1 MEALGFELPEP
12 EKPVGR
18 KNNRKM
24 TFDSAC
30 RVLLFD
36 VAKKHGLQLEEE
48 PEYGGRAYLEKQD
61 YINKLCT
68 RTLYDPDG
76 QPRIRVDEYM
86 KRRLEIKLIHSIVSM
101 S

>member
-1 MEALGFELPEP
+1 MKQPKYKGKELPP
-12 EKPVGR
+12 LSVIDAARDG
-18 KNNRKM
+18 
-24 TFDSAC
+24 DAQAVDC
-30 RVLLFD
+30 VLRYYE
-36 VAKKHGLQLEEE
+36 G
-48 PEYGGRAYLEKQD
+48 

-101 S
+101 N

>member
-1 MEALGFELPEP
+1 MKQPTFCGRELLPLSVIEAARAGDPLAVE
-12 EKPVGR
+12 
-18 KNNRKM
+18 
-24 TFDSAC
+24 
-30 RVLLFD
+30 RVLWYYEGYMD
-36 VAKKHGLQLEEE
+36 
-48 PEYGGRAYLEKQD
+48 
-61 YINKLCT
+61 KLCT